1 MIRLFPLGSGVVLET
16 LLKLQ
21 GSLSSV
27 KHNCESSEI
36 NEESQKIILPVMD
49 RSLTDSYS
57 IAWVARNAKLKA
69 MTRNETL
76 AQEKRALLETVNELQ
91 RKGSY
96 TWLY

>member
-1 MIRLFPLGSGVVLET
+1 MIISIGSGVILET

-36 NEESQKIILPVMD
+36 DEESQRMILPVMD

-57 IAWVARNAKLKA
+57 IAWVARNVKVKA
-69 MTRNETL
+69 MMRNKTL
-76 AQEKRALLETVNELQ
+76 AEENRALLETVNELQ
-91 RKGSY
+91 RKGIPGHIK
-96 TWLY
+96 L

>member
-1 MIRLFPLGSGVVLET
+1 MEK
-16 LLKLQ
+16 LLKFQ

-36 NEESQKIILPVMD
+36 DEESQKIILPMMD

-57 IAWVARNAKLKA
+57 IAWVARNAKVKA

-76 AQEKRALLETVNELQ
+76 AQKNRALLKRVNELQ